1 MSHDEAGKPRPPV
14 PLATIERL
22 ADRYEREEMER
33 LLAATDEELDAE
45 LKEEGFAPDD
55 AANLMKAALEKS
67 AAPAR
72 APAEVVSLAA
82 ARERRGRRVGWLA
95 LVAAAAAVVVLG
107 GGGVAIVA
115 LRTPEPAPPPTT
127 TEPTPPRPP
136 PEVLARQD
144 ADVLRRQA
152 ATECAAKAWGSCAG
166 DLATA
171 AKLDPAGDE
180 ARSVRRLEAK
190 AGRALDAA
198 AIEAKPGTLM
208 ARSLA
213 ADDGQS
219 LVDALAPLRGQPAR
233 VVCSRG
239 SEPEGYCRQLA
250 AAMTKAGW
258 VVTREV
264 AARDAGAVYGLA
276 ITVTEG
282 SDDATE
288 DAGEALAEGLDR
300 AGVRARGPDDAPA
313 AAGAATGVT
322 LTVGER

>member
-1 MSHDEAGKPRPPV
+1 MSNDEAGKPRPPV
-14 PLATIERL
+14 PMATIDRL

-67 AAPAR
+67 AAPA
-72 APAEVVSLAA
+72 PAGVVSLAG
-82 ARERRGRRVGWLA
+82 AREKRRRRSVGGLA

-115 LRTPEPAPPPTT
+115 LRTPEPAPTTT

-136 PEVLARQD
+136 PEVLARED
-144 ADVLRRQA
+144 AEALRRQA

-213 ADDGQS
+213 ADDGLS
-219 LVDALAPLRGQPAR
+219 LAAALAPLRGQPAR

-288 DAGEALAEGLDR
+288 DAGEALAEGLER

>member
-1 MSHDEAGKPRPPV
+1 VSNDQAGKPRPPV
-14 PLATIERL
+14 SLATIDRL

-55 AANLMKAALEKS
+55 AANVMKAAL
-67 AAPAR
+67 APAPAL
-72 APAEVVSLAA
+72 APAGVVSLAA
-82 ARERRGRRVGWLA
+82 EREKRRGRSVGWLA

-107 GGGVAIVA
+107 GGGAAIVA
-115 LRTPEPAPPPTT
+115 LRTPEPAPPT

-136 PEVLARQD
+136 PEALARED
-144 ADVLRRQA
+144 AEALRRKA
-152 ATECAAKAWGSCAG
+152 ATECGAKAWGACAG

-180 ARSVRRLEAK
+180 ARSVRRLEGK
-190 AGRALDAA
+190 AGRALNAA

-208 ARSLA
+208 ARSLP
-213 ADDGQS
+213 ADVGQS
-219 LVDALAPLRGQPAR
+219 LVEALAPLRGQPAH
-233 VVCSRG
+233 VVCARG
-239 SEPEGYCRQLA
+239 PEPEGYCRQLA

-288 DAGEALAEGLDR
+288 DAGEALAEGLER
-300 AGVRARGPDDAPA
+300 AGVRARGPDDVPA
-313 AAGAATGVT
+313 AVGAATGVT